1 MDVRTIAS
9 PIKQSPHPVRAQWP
23 GRAKIKDV
31 LTPPATKDPPWKR
44 TGRDVLWPCGWIF
57 WSNPTP
63 ATHSYC
69 QFTEKKRARIQEW
82 IQISSCPSVR
92 HLKDY
97 HQILRRIIIHGI
109 SCWWKKAL
117 PSYVFIFRNWQSIV
131 FHEKKNLGSRDWC
144 HGAAAGER
152 VIRDVII
159 WSFWGC
165 LKFKLRTT
173 EHLSF

>member
-1 MDVRTIAS
+1 MDVRTIVS
-9 PIKQSPHPVRAQWP
+9 PIKQSPTPSLRSQWP
-23 GRAKIKDV
+23 GRHKIKDV

-44 TGRDVLWPCGWIF
+44 NGRDVLWPCGWIF

-69 QFTEKKRARIQEW
+69 QGAEKKMWDFRNGSRFNGL
-82 IQISSCPSVR
+82 SP
-92 HLKDY
+92 HLEKNHY
-97 HQILRRIIIHGI
+97 SWNFLLMKE
-109 SCWWKKAL
+109 SL

-131 FHEKKNLGSRDWC
+131 FHEKKNSGSRYWWR
-144 HGAAAGER
+144 GRGER